1 MIALAEKL
9 SAGIPEV
16 RVDLYEVNGN
26 IFFGPQ
32 SFRPLVLTTLLV
44 TIPNTVFLSYNFKV
58 RQN

>member
-1 MIALAEKL
+1 LK
-9 SAGIPEV
+9 
-16 RVDLYEVNGN
+16 LYETWKGFNYFFCNGN
-26 IFFGPQ
+26 IYFGPQ